1 MQKKGVHVGKNI
13 LRRSLAGNTTQPKKV
28 ASSRKILRKK
38 TVLHNIKK
46 SKRSEDTKRVAGRIK
61 SSLRTA
67 KNTLSII
74 SQEQFS
80 LVPQQILREDGTT
93 SGKFSL
99 LSPEQIKSLYRFM
112 ILSRAFDDA
121 ALKLQRQ
128 GRLGTYG
135 SVRGQEASQ
144 VGSAFALQKEDWLV
158 PSFREN
164 ASCITRGM
172 PMKGLFQYWG
182 GDERGHAYTESMTTL
197 PLSIPIATQL
207 LHGVGLAMAL
217 QYKGQKNAVLAHVGD
232 GGTSEGDFHEALNFA
247 GVFKAPVVFLVQNN
261 QWAISV
267 PRKKQTAAVTIAQK
281 AIAYGFTGVQVDGN
295 DIFAVY
301 SAVSSAL
308 ENARTGDGPTLIECV
323 TYRISDHTTAD
334 DAKRYRNQEEVDAW
348 VKKDPIERL
357 KKYMLQQK
365 IWDVKKEEVL
375 QQEAATLVSA
385 HVRLYEEEPAADPK
399 DIFAYTFATMT
410 LQLEEQ
416 YQSFLAVLGKKKDPN
431 ILEKVEGG
439 FP

>member
-1 MQKKGVHVGKNI
+1 
-13 LRRSLAGNTTQPKKV
+13 
-28 ASSRKILRKK
+28 
-38 TVLHNIKK
+38 
-46 SKRSEDTKRVAGRIK
+46 
-61 SSLRTA
+61 
-67 KNTLSII
+67 
-74 SQEQFS
+74 
-80 LVPQQILREDGTT
+80 
-93 SGKFSL
+93 
-99 LSPEQIKSLYRFM
+99 
-112 ILSRAFDDA
+112 RAFDDD

-128 GRLGTYG
+128 GRLGTYA

-158 PSFREN
+158 PTFREN

-172 PMKGLFQYWG
+172 PMKCLFQYWG

-197 PLSIPIATQL
+197 PISIPISTQL
-207 LHGVGLAMAL
+207 LHGVGIAMAM
-217 QYKGQKNAVLAHVGD
+217 QFKGEKNVVLAHMGD

-247 GVFKAPVVFLVQNN
+247 SVFNAPIVFLCQNN

-267 PRKKQTAAVTIAQK
+267 PRKKQTAATTIAQK
-281 AIAYGFTGVQVDGN
+281 AIAYGFPGIQVDGN

-301 SAVSSAL
+301 GTVSAAL
-308 ENARTGDGPTLIECV
+308 EKARSGGGPTLIECV

-334 DAKRYRNQEEVDAW
+334 DAKRYRNQEEVDVW
-348 VKKDPIERL
+348 VKKDPIDRL

-365 IWDVKKEEVL
+365 MWDAKKEELL

-385 HVRLYEEEPAADPK
+385 HVRSYEEEPASDSK
-399 DIFAYTFATMT
+399 DMFAFTFASMT
-410 LQLEEQ
+410 PQLLEQ
-416 YQSFLAVLGKKKDPN
+416 YQSFLDVSGRKKDPN

>member
-1 MQKKGVHVGKNI
+1 MGKTI
-13 LRRSLAGNTTQPKKV
+13 LRRSLYKNPNTPFVREGFLRKRNNKKRV
-28 ASSRKILRKK
+28 INKKQIRKIMKK
-38 TVLHNIKK
+38 TPKHLKKNLERNNKKK
-46 SKRSEDTKRVAGRIK
+46 SV
-61 SSLRTA
+61 
-67 KNTLSII
+67 I

-80 LVPQQILREDGTT
+80 LVPLQILREDGTT
-93 SGKFSL
+93 SKKFSL
-99 LSPEQIKSLYRFM
+99 LSSDQIKSLYRFM
-112 ILSRAFDDA
+112 ILSRTFDDA

-172 PMKGLFQYWG
+172 PMKALLQYWG

-217 QYKGQKNAVLAHVGD
+217 HYKEQKNAVLAHVGD

-281 AIAYGFTGVQVDGN
+281 AVAYGFTGVQVDGN

-301 SAVSSAL
+301 TTVSAAL
-308 ENARTGDGPTLIECV
+308 EKARTSGGPTLIECV
-323 TYRISDHTTAD
+323 TYRIGDHTTAD

-357 KKYMLQQK
+357 KKYMLKQK
-365 IWDVKKEEVL
+365 MWDEKKEGLL

-385 HVRLYEEEPAADPK
+385 HVRLYEEEPASDPK
-399 DIFAYTFATMT
+399 DIFAYTFASMT
-410 LQLEEQ
+410 PQLEEQ
-416 YQSFLAVLGKKKDPN
+416 YQSFLDIHGRKKDPN

>member
-1 MQKKGVHVGKNI
+1 MGKKI
-13 LRRSLAGNTTQPKKV
+13 LRRSLARNVSPSKKNISRKKDLLKLNKVKKV
-28 ASSRKILRKK
+28 TLKKISKDTLGSARRLRSKSQSRSAK
-38 TVLHNIKK
+38 T
-46 SKRSEDTKRVAGRIK
+46 RYE
-61 SSLRTA
+61 
-67 KNTLSII
+67 I

-80 LVPQQILREDGTT
+80 LIPQQILREDGTT
-93 SGKFSL
+93 PGKFSA
-99 LSPEQIKSLYRFM
+99 LSPDQIKSLYRFM
-112 ILSRAFDDA
+112 ILSRIFDDA

-158 PSFREN
+158 PTFREN

-217 QYKGQKNAVLAHVGD
+217 HYKGQKNAVLAHVGD

-247 GVFKAPVVFLVQNN
+247 GVFKAPIVFLCQNN

-267 PRKKQTAAVTIAQK
+267 PRKKQTAATTIAQK
-281 AIAYGFTGVQVDGN
+281 AIAYGFSGIQVDGN

-301 SAVSSAL
+301 NAVSAAL
-308 ENARTGDGPTLIECV
+308 GKARSGDGPTLIECV

-348 VKKDPIERL
+348 VKKDPVERL

-365 IWDVKKEEVL
+365 IWDIKKEELL
-375 QQEAATLVSA
+375 QQEAATFVSA
-385 HVRLYEEEPAADPK
+385 HVRSYEEEPASDPK
-399 DIFAYTFATMT
+399 DMFTYTFATMT
-410 LQLEEQ
+410 PQLLEQ
-416 YQSFLAVLGKKKDPN
+416 YQSLLDVSGKKRDPN